1 MYTKLKHIHYQKLFM
16 EKACVIIPCRYSSS
30 RFMGKPLSKLNKK
43 YLMEYPYLAAKKAKN
58 ISEVF
63 IATDDSRIAEVCKNL
78 SMKFI
83 MTHNK
88 HFTGSDR
95 IAEAIKKLRNKYSLI
110 INVQGD
116 EPFISNKE
124 IEKCERIL
132 RENRKFHAINGLARI
147 EKIEDTINAGVVKA
161 VLNEK
166 NEIIY
171 FSRQTIPYPHV
182 KVKSKVFY
190 RQLGLYGFRDV
201 ALKTFRNNLPGPLER
216 CESVEMLRLIE
227 NRVNILGF
235 ITKINGLAVDTKSD
249 LELAKRLIN
258 KNNAKK

>member
-1 MYTKLKHIHYQKLFM
+1 M

-30 RFMGKPLSKLNKK
+30 RFMGKPLSKLNKM
-43 YLMEYPYLAAKKAKN
+43 YLMEYPYRAAKKAKN

-63 IATDDSRIAEVCKNL
+63 IATDDNRIAKVCENL
-78 SMKFI
+78 GMNFI
-83 MTHNK
+83 MTHSK

-95 IAEAIKKLRNKYSLI
+95 IAEAVVKLKKKYSLI
-110 INVQGD
+110 VNVQGD

-132 RENRKFHAINGLARI
+132 RENKKFQAVNGLTRI
-147 EKIEDTINAGVVKA
+147 EKIEDTINAGVVKT

-190 RQLGLYGFRDV
+190 RQLGLYGFREN
-201 ALKTFRNNLPGPLER
+201 ALKIFRNNLPGPLEK
-216 CESVEMLRLIE
+216 CESVEMLRLVE
-227 NRVNILGF
+227 NRINILGF
-235 ITKINGLAVDTKSD
+235 LTKINGLAVDTKSD
-249 LELAKRLIN
+249 LELAKKLIK
-258 KNNAKK
+258 KNNAK